1 MTKILIVDDDNVFIR
16 VAQARLEACGYEII
30 TANDGEE
37 GLEKAEKEK
46 PDLII
51 LDVLMPRMDG
61 NAVLAEVKRNKA
73 IEKIPIIMC
82 SGKVLLNI
90 AEDSLRMK
98 ADAYLTKPFDQ
109 PVYIAAIRE
118 LLGKSKLETDGA
130 GETEDQEDYKGKE
143 NKEVIRNRLLKA
155 VMALEELFSDKSI
168 PDDLLK
174 NGVKDLQKVLRVLGA
189 NE

>member
-1 MTKILIVDDDNVFIR
+1 MAKILIVDDDNVFIR
-16 VAQARLEACGYEII
+16 VVQARLEACGYEIV

-61 NAVLAEVKRNKA
+61 NAMLAQVKRNKE
-73 IEKIPIIMC
+73 IEKIPIIMS

-90 AEDSLRMK
+90 AADSSRIK
-98 ADAYLTKPFDQ
+98 ADAYLTKPFD
-109 PVYIAAIRE
+109 PSVFIAAIRE
-118 LLGKSKLETDGA
+118 LLEKSKFETDGA
-130 GETEDQEDYKGKE
+130 GETGDHEDYKGKK
-143 NKEVIRNRLLKA
+143 NKTVIRNRLLNA
-155 VMALEELFSDKSI
+155 VMALEELYSDKSI